1 MEHKLATGKSVTL
14 KWEWLSK
21 ITKEALGSGRQPALC
36 LVIGGE
42 KWYMVPEHIFDQLLE
57 D

>member
-1 MEHKLATGKSVTL
+1 VTL